1 MHVHANRTREPAASR
16 EFVEDI
22 RNTEKICSVAL
33 NGRRL
38 GRGDLDALLAD
49 AEQFCGVAIDPRLRE
64 GPGTSEC
71 ERRGFAWRVEERHG
85 HDLSGNGFARGFH
98 R

>member
-38 GRGDLDALLAD
+38 GRGDLDALLAG
-49 AEQFCGVAIDPRLRE
+49 AEHLR
-64 GPGTSEC
+64 
-71 ERRGFAWRVEERHG
+71 RR
-85 HDLSGNGFARGFH
+85 N
-98 R
+98 